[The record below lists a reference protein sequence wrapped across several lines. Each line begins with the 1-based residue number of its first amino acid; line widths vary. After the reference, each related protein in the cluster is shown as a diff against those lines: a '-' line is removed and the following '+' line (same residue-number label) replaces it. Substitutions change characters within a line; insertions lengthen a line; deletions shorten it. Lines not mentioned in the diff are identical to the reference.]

1 MFFFTNFA
9 AHVSAHLYKAM
20 LQLLPVACEGG
31 PPGPGLATDG
41 DVAGQP
47 HEGVGDKEAGKCFFS
62 YFSIFSIFINFR
74 LNHCRLGMRTPWYRT
89 TY

>member
-1 MFFFTNFA
+1 
-9 AHVSAHLYKAM
+9 M

-62 YFSIFSIFINFR
+62 SLFFNFFYF
-74 LNHCRLGMRTPWYRT
+74 H
-89 TY
+89 